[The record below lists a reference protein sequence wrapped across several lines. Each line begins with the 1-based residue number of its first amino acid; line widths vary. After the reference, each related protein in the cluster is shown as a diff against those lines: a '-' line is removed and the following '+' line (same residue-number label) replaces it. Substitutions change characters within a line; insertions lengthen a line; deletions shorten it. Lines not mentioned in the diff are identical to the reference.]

1 MDRRHRRCIS
11 MPTRRFSPAC
21 SFGRIVRP
29 NRFHASG
36 GTLPATR
43 SVVGRRGASGGSGL
57 AGGSTGGGTGCSG
70 GSGSCRSCIARS
82 RLSRKTPV
90 SNAISSPATGSPNHT
105 RPNAISSPAT
115 GSPNH
120 TRPNA
125 PSACSPEA
133 RPKEP
138 LSTQLPMCLRST
150 SSGSSSLVSEPAH
163 RVQQSLHG
171 RLDRPPA
178 RRAARSALV
187 GHRP

>member
-57 AGGSTGGGTGCSG
+57 AGGSTGGGTGRSG

-105 RPNAISSPAT
+105 RPNA
-115 GSPNH
+115 
-120 TRPNA
+120 
-125 PSACSPEA
+125 PSACSLEA

-138 LSTQLPMCLRST
+138 LSTQLPICLRST